1 MGQEQEQELGKVAA
15 LAQDTAEEQ
24 VQVRT
29 MERNKE
35 KKMCNYLST
44 ILFLT

>member
-1 MGQEQEQELGKVAA
+1 MDQEQEQELGKVAA

-24 VQVRT
+24 VQVCT

-35 KKMCNYLST
+35 KKCVIIYLPYYS
-44 ILFLT
+44 

>member
-24 VQVRT
+24 ARVRT
-29 MERNKE
+29 MEQDMVVELVEEQERN
-35 KKMCNYLST
+35 
-44 ILFLT
+44 